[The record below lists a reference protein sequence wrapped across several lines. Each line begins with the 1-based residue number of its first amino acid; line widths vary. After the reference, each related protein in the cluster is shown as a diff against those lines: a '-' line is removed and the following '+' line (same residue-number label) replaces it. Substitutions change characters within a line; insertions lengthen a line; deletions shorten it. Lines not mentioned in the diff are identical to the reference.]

1 MEEKYFIIDIKNREC
16 GAFTEAEL
24 NDIGLYEDSLIF
36 CADWSKRKPLNQIP
50 ELSHIKRKPESIKP
64 YNSDYGKNLIL
75 ITQPITKTK
84 ENEELVNPYSFK
96 RKKVRIVVVS
106 WLFFHVMALILS
118 NIQIRFFNK
127 NSVWHK
133 SLEQLN
139 HFWPFVD
146 FYSKHYG
153 IDDWNF
159 YFNGIFYYYDI
170 SEFLLYNL
178 IFGFVWFILYTFKQ
192 KS

>member
-36 CADWSKRKPLNQIP
+36 CADWSERKSLNQIP

-106 WLFFHVMALILS
+106 WLFFHSLALLFSIIWEQSNEHSLS
-118 NIQIRFFNK
+118 KI
-127 NSVWHK
+127 
-133 SLEQLN
+133 
-139 HFWPFVD
+139 WPFVRFFVD
-146 FYSKHYG
+146 G
-153 IDDWNF
+153 DWHPLRAAPYNRPWQEF
-159 YFNGIFYYYDI
+159 QGIFKDYEFSD
-170 SEFLLYNL
+170 FLLYNL
-178 IFGFVWFILYTFKQ
+178 IALFVWFLLYTKKQ